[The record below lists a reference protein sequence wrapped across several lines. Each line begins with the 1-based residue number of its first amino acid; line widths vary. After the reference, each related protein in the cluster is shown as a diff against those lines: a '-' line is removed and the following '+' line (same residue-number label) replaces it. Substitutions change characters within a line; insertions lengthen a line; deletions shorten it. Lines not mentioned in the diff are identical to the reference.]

1 LRPLPPKKK
10 LDQILHN
17 SNFSVTNDLTKM
29 TLYGLKSCN
38 MTGRDTASDEPHRK
52 RVTGGI
58 FRISF
63 QNPVYDIAGTTR
75 LFAA

>member
-1 LRPLPPKKK
+1 
-10 LDQILHN
+10 
-17 SNFSVTNDLTKM
+17 M
-29 TLYGLKSCN
+29 TLYGFKSFN

-63 QNPVYDIAGTTR
+63 QNPVYDIVGTR

>member
-1 LRPLPPKKK
+1 
-10 LDQILHN
+10 
-17 SNFSVTNDLTKM
+17 M

-38 MTGRDTASDEPHRK
+38 ITGRDTASDEPHRK

-63 QNPVYDIAGTTR
+63 QNPVYDIASMQLDRADYNYSVRVEGDIADGLR
-75 LFAA
+75 IR